1 MRLGFIFSLIS
12 FAAISDSPSFCSSSI
27 DMAVASQSFKNNE
40 FLSKDYTCDGKDL
53 SPEIH
58 WSFSGKAKTFA
69 IACEDPDAPGG
80 NFVHW
85 IIYNIPGTEKSISTG
100 FPSVKKSGEIL
111 QGINDFGRIG
121 YNGPCP
127 PKGKPH
133 RYVFTVYALDFSF
146 KDPGLDIHEF
156 KRLIKGH
163 VVASGSITGLY
174 QRK

>member
-1 MRLGFIFSLIS
+1 MKLGFLFSMIS
-12 FAAISDSPSFCSSSI
+12 LAAIADSPSFGSASI

-58 WSFSGKAKTFA
+58 WSFSGKAKSFA

-85 IIYNIPGTEKSISTG
+85 IIYNIPGTEKSISSG
-100 FPSVKKSGEIL
+100 FPAVKKSGEIL
-111 QGINDFGRIG
+111 QGVNNFGRIG

-133 RYVFTVYALDFSF
+133 RYVFTVYALDFSL

-156 KRLIKGH
+156 KRLIKGR
-163 VVASGSITGLY
+163 VIASGSITGLY